1 MLLLVAVVVGWLVL
15 KKKPPP
21 KPQPGLVEPI
31 PLAPPDAGIPAHFTV
46 VSGPEPG
53 RVYKVRLGAKTVI
66 GRDSGCEVVLQ
77 DDKEIS
83 GRHCELTRNGTR
95 IEVADLGSMNGTLLN
110 GARVVAR
117 QRIEDG
123 DLIRVGRTE
132 FRVRFGER

>member
-1 MLLLVAVVVGWLVL
+1 MLLVAVVVAWLAL
-15 KKKPPP
+15 KKKPSPE
-21 KPQPGLVEPI
+21 PQPEVVEPI
-31 PLAPPDAGIPAHFTV
+31 PLPAPDGIPAHFTV

-53 RVYKVRLGAKTVI
+53 RVYKLRLGAKTVI
-66 GRDSGCEVVLQ
+66 GRDSCCEVVLL
-77 DDKEIS
+77 DDNEIS

-132 FRVRFGER
+132 FRVRFGEH